1 MISLILGR
9 VQAWLMAGVAV
20 FGALLAIWFNGR
32 RTGTANARIKNMEA
46 DIHAAGERRHAEMD
60 ADRSPDAT
68 ERLQRDW
75 QRK

>member
-20 FGALLAIWFNGR
+20 VGALLAIWFNGR
-32 RTGTANARIKNMEA
+32 RAGTANARVKNMQAE
-46 DIHAAGERRHAEMD
+46 IHAAGERRHADMD

-68 ERLQRDW
+68 ERLRRDW

>member
-32 RTGTANARIKNMEA
+32 RAGTANARIKNMEA

-60 ADRSPDAT
+60 VDRSPNAT

>member
-9 VQAWLMAGVAV
+9 MQAWLMAGVAV

-32 RTGTANARIKNMEA
+32 RAGTANARIKNMQAE
-46 DIHAAGERRHAEMD
+46 IHAAGERRHAEIE
-60 ADRSPDAT
+60 ADRTPNAAD
-68 ERLQRDW
+68 RLRGDW

>member
-9 VQAWLMAGVAV
+9 VQAWLMTGVAI
-20 FGALLAIWFNGR
+20 FGAILAIWFNGR
-32 RTGTANARIKNMEA
+32 RAGTANARAKNMQAE
-46 DIHAAGERRHAEMD
+46 IHAAGERRDADMD

-68 ERLQRDW
+68 DRLRRHW

>member
-9 VQAWLMAGVAV
+9 VQAWLMAGVAI

-32 RTGTANARIKNMEA
+32 RTGTANARIKNMQAE
-46 DIHAAGERRHAEMD
+46 IHAAGERRHAEID
-60 ADRSPDAT
+60 ADRTPNAT
-68 ERLQRDW
+68 ARLRRDW

>member
-60 ADRSPDAT
+60 VDRSPDAT